1 MPEASII
8 LLILSGLCRDES
20 VFTVRHRTE
29 RLTRGLVSWFSVH
42 KPDEQEPATTNQ
54 TEVSGHIRHS
64 KDTWTFNHTLPRI
77 YVPHG
82 LLLVGPD
89 NEGQCF
95 LCHRATDNLQPGSQ
109 AISLLY
115 LLPLPLSFILS
126 DCPCLHVRLQEGIKD
141 SNSLG
146 KIFST
151 VTSREKLA
159 QCLSLS
165 ISFSFLDFTLPF
177 PCHSKQSCTREKG

>member
-1 MPEASII
+1 MCPFRTTKQKAPLTDEFFLKTTLTITNFSLCMPETSII

-29 RLTRGLVSWFSVH
+29 HLTRGLVSWFSVH

-95 LCHRATDNLQPGSQ
+95 FCH
-109 AISLLY
+109 
-115 LLPLPLSFILS
+115 
-126 DCPCLHVRLQEGIKD
+126 
-141 SNSLG
+141 
-146 KIFST
+146 
-151 VTSREKLA
+151 
-159 QCLSLS
+159 
-165 ISFSFLDFTLPF
+165 
-177 PCHSKQSCTREKG
+177 